1 MTMPA
6 DPIYLDHNATTPILP
21 EVLEAMLPY
30 LSTHFGNP
38 SSSHIYGRRT
48 REAVEHGRAQVAAL
62 IGASP
67 EEIVFTSGGI
77 EANNLAIRG
86 VAQAAPS
93 GRRIVTSVIEH
104 PATEGPCAF
113 LETEGWRV
121 TRLGV
126 DGLGRV
132 RPSDAEAELVEGTTL
147 LTIMHANNE
156 TGALQPVADLAR
168 LAHARG
174 AIVHTDA
181 AQSAG
186 KVPVNVDDLGVDLLS
201 IVGHKLYAP
210 KGIGALYV
218 FKGIRLK
225 PLLLGSPGDVRSGTL
240 NTPSIVGLG
249 VACEI
254 AARELVSESARLRR
268 MRDELWGRL
277 HEAIPG
283 IRLHGHLTE
292 RLPNTL
298 NIGFPGVS
306 GSAVLTAAPMIAA
319 STGAA
324 CHAGGERA
332 SAVLLAMG
340 LEPDDAIGAVRLSLG
355 RLVAEKQIPEI
366 SRLLEDGWRDA
377 SAKQA

>member
-1 MTMPA
+1 MTTHP

-93 GRRIVTSVIEH
+93 GRHIITSVVEH

-132 RPSDAEAELVEGTTL
+132 RPSDAEANLVEGTTL

-156 TGALQPVADLAR
+156 TGALQPVAELAR
-168 LAHARG
+168 LAHERG

-218 FKGIRLK
+218 FKGTPLK

-249 VACEI
+249 AACEI
-254 AARELVSESARLRR
+254 AARELASESARLRR

-277 HEAIPG
+277 QEAIPG

-324 CHAGGERA
+324 CHAGGEQA

-340 LEPDDAIGAVRLSLG
+340 LEPDNAIGAVRLSLG
-355 RLVAEKQIPEI
+355 RLVTEKQIPEI

-377 SAKQA
+377 SVKQA

>member
-1 MTMPA
+1 MSPHP
-6 DPIYLDHNATTPILP
+6 DPIYLDHNATTPIHP

-38 SSSHIYGRRT
+38 SSSHVYGRRT
-48 REAVEHGRAQVAAL
+48 REAVEYGRAQVAAL

-86 VAQAAPS
+86 VAQAAPA
-93 GRRIVTSVIEH
+93 GRHLVTSVIEH

-132 RPSDAEAELVEGTTL
+132 RPSDAVAALVEGTAL

-168 LAHARG
+168 LAHERG
-174 AIVHTDA
+174 AVVHTDA

-186 KVPVNVDDLGVDLLS
+186 KVPMNVDELGVDLLS

-218 FKGIRLK
+218 GRGTPLK
-225 PLLLGSPGDVRSGTL
+225 PVLLGSPGDLRSGPL
-240 NTPSIVGLG
+240 DPPPIVGLG
-249 VACEI
+249 TACEI
-254 AARELVSESARLRR
+254 AARELEAESTRLRR
-268 MRDELWGRL
+268 MRDDLWERL
-277 HEAIPG
+277 QAAIPG
-283 IRLHGHLTE
+283 ILLNGHPTE

-298 NIGFPGVS
+298 NVRFPGVS
-306 GSAVLTAAPMIAA
+306 GSAILAAAPGIAA

-324 CHAGGERA
+324 CHAGQEHG

-340 LEPDDAIGAVRLSLG
+340 LDRVEALGAVRLSLG
-355 RLVAEKQIPEI
+355 RLVVASQVVDVA
-366 SRLLEDGWRDA
+366 RLLTEAWQQ
-377 SAKQA
+377 AKGTSR

>member
-1 MTMPA
+1 VTAHP
-6 DPIYLDHNATTPILP
+6 DPIYLDYNATTPILP

-62 IGASP
+62 IGAAP

-86 VAQAAPS
+86 VALAAPA
-93 GRRIVTSVIEH
+93 GRKIVTSVIEH

-113 LETEGWRV
+113 LEVEGWTV

-132 RPSDAEAELVEGTTL
+132 CPSDAEGALVEGTTM

-156 TGALQPVADLAR
+156 TGVLQPVAELAR
-168 LAHARG
+168 LAHESG

-181 AQSAG
+181 AQTAG
-186 KVPVNVDDLGVDLLS
+186 KIPVNVDHLGVDLLS
-201 IVGHKLYAP
+201 LVGHKLYAP

-218 FKGIRLK
+218 RKGTPIR
-225 PLLLGSPGDVRSGTL
+225 PLLLGSPGDLRSGTL

-249 VACEI
+249 AACEI
-254 AARELVSESARLRR
+254 AARNLESESTRLRR
-268 MRDELWGRL
+268 MRDELWERL
-277 HEAIPG
+277 QAAIPS
-283 IRLHGHLTE
+283 IRLNGHPTE

-298 NIGFPGVS
+298 NVGFPGTS
-306 GSAVLTAAPMIAA
+306 GNAVLAAAPGIAA

-332 SAVLLAMG
+332 SAVLLAMAID
-340 LEPDDAIGAVRLSLG
+340 PDEALGAVRLSLG
-355 RLVAEKQIPEI
+355 RFVTERQLSEVA
-366 SRLLEDGWRDA
+366 RLLADA
-377 SAKQA
+377 WLSRRS

>member
-1 MTMPA
+1 MTAHP

-30 LSTHFGNP
+30 LSSHFGNP
-38 SSSHIYGRRT
+38 SSSHSYGQST

-62 IGASP
+62 IGAAP
-67 EEIVFTSGGI
+67 DEIVFTSGGI
-77 EANNLAIRG
+77 EANNLTIRG

-93 GRRIVTSVIEH
+93 GRMIVTSIIEH

-113 LETEGWRV
+113 LEAEGWNV

-132 RPSDAEAELVEGTTL
+132 RPSDAEEVLVEGTTL

-156 TGALQPVADLAR
+156 TGAIQPVANLAR
-168 LAHARG
+168 LAHERG

-186 KVPVNVDDLGVDLLS
+186 KIPVRVDNLGVDLLS
-201 IVGHKLYAP
+201 LVGHKLYAP
-210 KGIGALYV
+210 KCIGALYV
-218 FKGIRLK
+218 CSGTPIR
-225 PLLLGSPGDVRSGTL
+225 PLLLGSLGELRPGTL
-240 NTPSIVGLG
+240 NTPSIVGFG
-249 VACEI
+249 AACEI
-254 AARELVSESARLRR
+254 AVRNLESESDRLRS
-268 MRDELWGRL
+268 MRDELWERL
-277 HEAIPG
+277 QAAIPG
-283 IRLHGHLTE
+283 IRLNGHPTE

-298 NIGFPGVS
+298 NVGFPETYGN
-306 GSAVLTAAPMIAA
+306 AVLAAAPGIAA

-324 CHAGGERA
+324 CHTGGERA

-340 LEPDDAIGAVRLSLG
+340 LDHDEAIGAVRLSLG
-355 RLVAEKQIPEI
+355 RLVTEQQIPGL
-366 SRLLEDGWRDA
+366 SRILEHGWREA
-377 SAKQA
+377 RGRPA